1 MENRKTALITG
12 GSRGIGKEIALHLA
26 EKGMNIAFSYISN
39 DEAAQKTAT
48 EIEKKGVK
56 VLAVK
61 ADVGSFED
69 SEKLVNT
76 VAKEMGS
83 IDVLINNAGI
93 IRDNLILRMK
103 EEEFDDVIRINL
115 KGVFNC
121 IKHVS
126 KIMMKQKSGKIINI
140 SSIIGLIGNIGQIN
154 YAAAKAGIFG
164 ITKSAAKELALRG
177 ITVNAVAPGFIE
189 TEMTDTLSDKHKEAI
204 LKAVP
209 LGRIGSSKDVAST
222 VGFLASDEAG
232 YITGQIICIDGGM
245 AMGSL

>member
-1 MENRKTALITG
+1 MENRKTALVTG

-26 EKGMNIAFSYISN
+26 GKGMNIVFSYISN
-39 DEAAQKTAT
+39 DEAAQKTAK
-48 EIEKKGVK
+48 EIEAKGVK
-56 VLAVK
+56 ALAIK
-61 ADVGSFED
+61 ANVGSFEE
-69 SEKLVNT
+69 SERLIKSAVE
-76 VAKEMGS
+76 EMGS
-83 IDVLINNAGI
+83 MDVLVNNAGI

-121 IKHVS
+121 IKHAS
-126 KIMMKQKSGKIINI
+126 KIMMKQKSGKIINV

-189 TEMTDTLSDKHKEAI
+189 TEMTDSLSDKQKEAI

-222 VGFLASDEAG
+222 VGFLASDEAS